1 MHTEFRGKCTYQA
14 ESDSHFPN
22 LTVAQT
28 LDVATAARTSKNN
41 VVSSDRK
48 TLVPNIRDA
57 TAAVLGLSKTLG
69 TRMGSDV
76 INGVS
81 GGERKRVSIAELLV
95 GENSF
100 QCWDNSTRGL
110 DSANALSFIKTL
122 RLVTETK
129 GTAAVVSL
137 YQASQDIYDAFD
149 KVVLLYEGHQIFF
162 GDTDTAKSYFTTLGF
177 VCSDRTTTADFL
189 TSLTNPIN
197 RATQEN
203 SQERV
208 PRTSKEFADIWK
220 TSPERARLL
229 REIQDYEDRFPLQ
242 GIKLEEFRSI
252 QENQKAVT
260 QRRQSP
266 FIISFPEQVSLC
278 MVRGF
283 QRLRGD
289 LITPISGITGNC
301 IISIILGSIFYNMP
315 EDSSSFFG
323 RGVLLFFTV
332 LLNTFLG
339 AFEGVALWDQRPIV
353 EKHFQYAFYHPIS
366 EAIASMIVDIPNK
379 VLLTLFFNVPF
390 YFLANLRRT
399 PSAFFTF
406 YLFAFVSL
414 LTGSMFFRA
423 SGALSRTLTQSIAP
437 GAVFTTMNIIY
448 TGFILPIPN
457 MRPWLRWFAFIDPI
471 SYAFEG
477 LMINE
482 FADRQFSCSTFVPE
496 GPRYVNVGNLERQ
509 CAVVGAEQ
517 GSSTVDGANY
527 IAKSFQYY
535 PGHLWRNLG
544 IMLLLMVFLC
554 ILYLAA
560 TEYISAQRSKGE
572 VLFFRR
578 GEMPKMHSLDEE
590 EALNIPRI
598 PRVVD
603 EKDAKHRS
611 RLSVGSG
618 KWFAKI
624 YWDSLSYDIN
634 ITGGHRRLL
643 DDVEGYIKPGTLTA
657 LMGASGAG
665 KTTLLN
671 VLANRTSIGVV
682 SGERRALGSQD
693 GYFAR
698 KIGYAQQQDFHLP
711 TSTVREALTFSA
723 LLRQDRTHTVAD
735 RLAWVNEIIDT
746 LDMRMFA
753 NAIIGIPGE
762 GWNLSFLILMTSF
775 LILITSRI
783 EHRTAQ
789 TCHYWR

>member
-1 MHTEFRGKCTYQA
+1 MSVGIPRKLMHTEFRGKCTYQA
-14 ESDSHFPN
+14 ESDIHFPH

-28 LDVATAARTSKNN
+28 LNMATEARISRNKNIGF
-41 VVSSDRK
+41 DRK
-48 TLVPNIRDA
+48 TYASNVRDA
-57 TAAVLGLSKTLG
+57 TTAALGLSETLG

-76 INGVS
+76 IDGVS

-95 GENSF
+95 GETSL

-110 DSANALSFIKTL
+110 DSANALNFIKTL
-122 RLVTETK
+122 RLLTEIK

-137 YQASQDIYDAFD
+137 YQASQDIFDAFD
-149 KVVLLYEGHQIFF
+149 KVVLLYEGQQVFF

-177 VCSDRTTTADFL
+177 ICSDRATTADFL

-197 RATQEN
+197 QTTQDDLEHK
-203 SQERV
+203 V
-208 PRTSKEFADIWK
+208 PRTSREFAYVWK
-220 TSPERARLL
+220 NSPERARLL
-229 REIQDYEDRFPLQ
+229 QDIQDYEGKFPF
-242 GIKLEEFRSI
+242 GVKNLEEFRSI
-252 QENQKAVT
+252 QDNQKAVT
-260 QRRQSP
+260 QRRRSP
-266 FIISFPEQVSLC
+266 FIITIYDQVSLC

-283 QRLRGD
+283 QRLHGD
-289 LITPISGITGNC
+289 LISPISGITGNC
-301 IISIILGSIFYNMP
+301 IISIILGSMFYNLP
-315 EDSSSFFG
+315 EDTSSFFG
-323 RGVLLFFTV
+323 RGALLFFTV

-366 EAIASMIVDIPNK
+366 EAIASMVVDIPNK
-379 VLLTLFFNVPF
+379 FLLTLVFNIPF

-399 PSAFFTF
+399 PTAFLTF

-457 MRPWLRWFAFIDPI
+457 MHPWLRWFAFIDPI
-471 SYAFEG
+471 SYAFES

-482 FADRQFSCSTFVPE
+482 FAGRQFPCSTFVPD
-496 GPRYVNVGNLERQ
+496 GPGYAHVGVQERQ
-509 CAVVGAEQ
+509 CTVVGAEQ
-517 GSSTVDGANY
+517 GSSTVNGADY

-535 PGHLWRNLG
+535 PEHMWRNLG
-544 IMLLLMVFLC
+544 IILLLMVFLC

-560 TEYISAQRSKGE
+560 TKYISAQRSKGE
-572 VLFFRR
+572 VLVFRR

-590 EALNIPRI
+590 ESLSTPRI

-603 EKDAKHRS
+603 EKGAKS
-611 RLSVGSG
+611 KSNLPVKSG
-618 KWFAKI
+618 KDSAKI
-624 YWDSLSYDIN
+624 CWDSLNYDIK
-634 ITGGHRRLL
+634 IKGGNRRLL
-643 DDVEGYIKPGTLTA
+643 DDVEGWIKPGTLTA

-671 VLANRTSIGVV
+671 VLANRTSTGVV
-682 SGERRALGSQD
+682 SGEKRAFGSKD
-693 GYFAR
+693 DSFAR

-723 LLRQDRTHTVAD
+723 LLRQSRTHTIAEK
-735 RLAWVNEIIDT
+735 LAWVDEVIDT

-753 NAIIGIPGE
+753 NAVIGIPGE
-762 GWNLSFLILMTSF
+762 G
-775 LILITSRI
+775 
-783 EHRTAQ
+783 
-789 TCHYWR
+789 